1 MTKRSFNQVETST
14 WFAFSSSLSDQW
26 AVKKIKNKKKSG
38 QGEEACFLVLVSHVT
53 GMISLCYVLLLDV
66 NWVAKAGRTD
76 NKKHWSCPGSFK
88 AANVDFFPSAF
99 FYLPVSNQF
108 SCLLL
113 SSYCTVAFRAPFY
126 WSPNVLKGRK
136 KQSTFVENLARVHLL
151 SSNKCRDTS
160 RGIFT
165 TNTIILPFWG
175 WEVVIFA
182 SAESHALP
190 EEAHEAASVA
200 TLLNDIACKSS
211 WHFCFNSYF
220 CLCHKSYFLWT
231 T

>member
-26 AVKKIKNKKKSG
+26 AVKKKKKKKIWARWGSMFSCSG
-38 QGEEACFLVLVSHVT
+38 FSCHWNDLF
-53 GMISLCYVLLLDV
+53 MLCSLLDL
-66 NWVAKAGRTD
+66 NRVAKAGRTD

-136 KQSTFVENLARVHLL
+136 HNPHLWRTLHGFVCWVAINAGTLQGA
-151 SSNKCRDTS
+151 
-160 RGIFT
+160 
-165 TNTIILPFWG
+165 
-175 WEVVIFA
+175 
-182 SAESHALP
+182 ALP
-190 EEAHEAASVA
+190 P
-200 TLLNDIACKSS
+200 TQ
-211 WHFCFNSYF
+211 
-220 CLCHKSYFLWT
+220 
-231 T
+231 

>member
-26 AVKKIKNKKKSG
+26 AVKKKINKIKSG
-38 QGEEACFLVLVSHVT
+38 QGEEACFLVLVSRVT
-53 GMISLCYVLLLDV
+53 GMISSCYVLLLDL
-66 NWVAKAGRTD
+66 NRVAKAGRTD

-136 KQSTFVENLARVHLL
+136 HNPHLWRTL
-151 SSNKCRDTS
+151 HAFICWVAINAGTLQ
-160 RGIFT
+160 G
-165 TNTIILPFWG
+165 
-175 WEVVIFA
+175 A
-182 SAESHALP
+182 ALP
-190 EEAHEAASVA
+190 P
-200 TLLNDIACKSS
+200 TQ
-211 WHFCFNSYF
+211 
-220 CLCHKSYFLWT
+220 
-231 T
+231 